1 MLMTPVGDHGV
12 QRAATGRSEGGEE
25 PQSLGQHVTDMGK
38 PNGEKQSI
46 APPLQAPGHP
56 ARGDAA
62 FYCLSLLSSK
72 ASHFS
77 HHWVTFSFFTHVPRR
92 NLFLIS

>member
-38 PNGEKQSI
+38 PTRVEKK
-46 APPLQAPGHP
+46 H
-56 ARGDAA
+56 
-62 FYCLSLLSSK
+62 C
-72 ASHFS
+72 
-77 HHWVTFSFFTHVPRR
+77 
-92 NLFLIS
+92 ISVMG

>member
-38 PNGEKQSI
+38 PSGEKQSI

-56 ARGDAA
+56 AGGDAA
-62 FYCLSLLSSK
+62 HSIAFHSCLQRQATSLIAGL
-72 ASHFS
+72 HLP
-77 HHWVTFSFFTHVPRR
+77 FTHT
-92 NLFLIS
+92 FLREISS

>member
-46 APPLQAPGHP
+46 APSLQAPGHP
-56 ARGDAA
+56 ARGDAVHSIA
-62 FYCLSLLSSK
+62 FPFCLQRQATSLITG
-72 ASHFS
+72 SHFPLS
-77 HHWVTFSFFTHVPRR
+77 HTF
-92 NLFLIS
+92 LGEISS